1 MEMKKYNWVINKGDG
16 RLGIILNTNP
26 EDGRLFID
34 WKTGLE
40 GSRMVRGWYSKSSV
54 YPAPLSLNEED
65 ALSMI
70 DLALDTNDTE
80 WAQQIFNLYLD
91 RTS

>member
-1 MEMKKYNWVINKGDG
+1 MKVFDWVENRGDG
-16 RLGIILNTNP
+16 RLGVIINVNDR
-26 EDGRLFID
+26 ENRIFVD

-54 YPAPLSLNEED
+54 RPAPLSLDKED

-70 DLALDTNDTE
+70 DLALDTNDLE
-80 WAQQIFNLYLD
+80 WAQELYNWYVD
-91 RTS
+91 E